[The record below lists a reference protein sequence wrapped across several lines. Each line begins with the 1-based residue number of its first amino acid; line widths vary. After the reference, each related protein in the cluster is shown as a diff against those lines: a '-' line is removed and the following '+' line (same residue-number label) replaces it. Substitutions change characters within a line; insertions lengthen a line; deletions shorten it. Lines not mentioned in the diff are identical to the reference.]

1 MRSGG
6 RLRAAIRG
14 GGSVLELA
22 IEWGAGMI
30 AVLLVLVVWYAD
42 AAWQDGEQV
51 GPGRID
57 RTPIEH
63 LRRHEGTRP

>member
-1 MRSGG
+1 
-6 RLRAAIRG
+6 
-14 GGSVLELA
+14 
-22 IEWGAGMI
+22 MI